1 MVEDFYP
8 IFNLKMNVAALWPY
22 RADCAKQRR
31 RQKGCRRMIRAWG
44 EA

>member
-1 MVEDFYP
+1 MVEYFEL
-8 IFNLKMNVAALWPY
+8 IFNPKMNVAALWSC

-31 RQKGCRRMIRAWG
+31 QQKGCRRMIRAWG